1 MIEAAH
7 ILKNTFAK
15 ENSWTPLPLPSPQRN
30 NGPSPRFFCFSSIL
44 QNSYPQGI
52 IRHHINDVL
61 KEFFTPRACLHGGGG
76 PQIGEVTCGGS
87 PHLSCKRDQI
97 KMRDYMDRQVTPPKR
112 VEYLTYMG
120 SPTPMQ
126 TGCKW
131 VFRPLL
137 RLAHAF
143 PAFSKNTTWSRA
155 SLLFPWDIVSDTFS
169 SMRKTRFGGK
179 V

>member
-1 MIEAAH
+1 MTFVSPNFFWLNKSFFIYTTHLKIETSSKG
-7 ILKNTFAK
+7 LFTWRW
-15 ENSWTPLPLPSPQRN
+15 ETPDRW
-30 NGPSPRFFCFSSIL
+30 
-44 QNSYPQGI
+44 
-52 IRHHINDVL
+52 
-61 KEFFTPRACLHGGGG
+61 
-76 PQIGEVTCGGS
+76 VTCGGL

-179 V
+179 VEKVTSEHIVSLDKSTSA